1 MMNQKE
7 EYAIEVEG
15 IYLKYPLFNRMTI
28 QEMLS
33 AKTLRMK
40 KKNEFEALKDV
51 SFKVKK
57 GDIVGIIGK
66 NGSGKSTLLST
77 LAGIFA
83 PDAGTIDTHGYSV
96 SLLSIGTGFN
106 TEMSGR
112 ENIFLSGMLL
122 GFEREEILELEDS
135 IIQFAD
141 IGEFIDLPVKKY
153 SSGMYSKLAFSI
165 AVTLKTDIMLVD
177 EVLSVG
183 DENFKQKSFLKMQ
196 ELINEDNRTVLIVS
210 HSLSTLV
217 ELCDSI
223 LWLHQ
228 GEVVKMGE
236 PEAILEEYKAFMSGK
251 K

>member
-1 MMNQKE
+1 MKSINEQF
-7 EYAIEVEG
+7 AIEVDNL
-15 IYLKYPLFNRMTI
+15 YLQYPLFKRMSL
-28 QEMLS
+28 QEMI
-33 AKTLRMK
+33 ATKTLHLKR
-40 KKNEFEALKDV
+40 KNNFEALKNV

-57 GDIVGIIGK
+57 GEIVGIIGK

-83 PDAGTIDTHGYSV
+83 PDSGTINLHNHTI

-106 TEMSGR
+106 VELSGR

-122 GFEREEILELEDS
+122 GVKREQILGLVDS
-135 IIQFAD
+135 IIDFSD

-183 DENFKQKSFLKMQ
+183 DENFKVKSFEKMQ

-210 HSLSTLV
+210 HSLSTLS
-217 ELCDSI
+217 EICDKI
-223 LWLHQ
+223 IWLHN
-228 GEVVKMGE
+228 GEIKKIDE
-236 PEAILEEYKAFMSGK
+236 PEIILNEYKYFMNSH
-251 K
+251 

>member
-15 IYLKYPLFNRMTI
+15 LYLKYPLFNRMTI
-28 QEMLS
+28 QEMLA

-83 PDAGTIDTHGYSV
+83 PDAGRIDTHGYSI

-122 GFEREEILELEDS
+122 GFEREEIAKLEES

-183 DENFKQKSFLKMQ
+183 DENFKQKSFSKMQ

-210 HSLSTLV
+210 HSLSTLA
-217 ELCDSI
+217 ELCDRI

-228 GEVVKMGE
+228 GEVVKMGD
-236 PEAILEEYKAFMSGK
+236 PEEILAEYKAFMSGK

>member
-1 MMNQKE
+1 MMSNKE

-15 IYLKYPLFNRMTI
+15 IYLKYPMFNKMSF

-33 AKTLRMK
+33 AKTFRMK
-40 KKNEFEALKDV
+40 KRNEFEALKNV
-51 SFKVKK
+51 SFKVKR
-57 GDIVGIIGK
+57 GEIVGIIGR

-77 LAGIFA
+77 LGGIFA
-83 PDAGTIDTHGYSV
+83 PDAGKIDTHGYSI

-106 TEMSGR
+106 VEMTGR

-122 GFEREEILELEDS
+122 GFEREEIVKLMDS
-135 IIQFAD
+135 IIEFAD
-141 IGEFIDLPVKKY
+141 IGEFIDIPVKKY

-165 AVTLKTDIMLVD
+165 AVTLRTDIMLVD

-183 DENFKQKSFLKMQ
+183 DENFKRKSFEKMQ
-196 ELINEDNRTVLIVS
+196 ELINDDKRTVLIVS
-210 HSLSTLV
+210 HSLSTLE
-217 ELCDSI
+217 ELCDTI
-223 LWLHQ
+223 LWLHK

-236 PEAILEEYKAFMSGK
+236 PKEILQEYKEFMSK